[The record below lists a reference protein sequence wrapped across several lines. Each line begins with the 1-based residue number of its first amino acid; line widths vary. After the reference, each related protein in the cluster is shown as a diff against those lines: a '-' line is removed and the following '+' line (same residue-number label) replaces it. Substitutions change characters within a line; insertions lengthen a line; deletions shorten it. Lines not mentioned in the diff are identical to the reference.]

1 MQMQTVWYVLI
12 HISLGLIGW
21 KIFTFNNQGVLA
33 AFAACA
39 GVQAWP
45 MYEMYRI
52 TWKKFDTMRAKKLE
66 TEYHKRE
73 TRAYW
78 MRMGRLYFF
87 RSCAYALITLFV
99 AWLMR
104 GVGPQ

>member
-1 MQMQTVWYVLI
+1 MMHMQTIWYILI
-12 HISLGLIGW
+12 HVSLGLIGW
-21 KIFTFNNQGVLA
+21 KIFTFTNQGVLA

-39 GVQAWP
+39 GVQAWL

-52 TWKKFDTMRAKKLE
+52 TWEKFDSMRARLSGAEHRKK
-66 TEYHKRE
+66 E

-78 MRMGRLYFF
+78 IRMGRLYLF
-87 RSCAYALITLFV
+87 RSCAYALLTLFV

-104 GVGPQ
+104 GG

>member
-1 MQMQTVWYVLI
+1 MMHMQTIWYILI
-12 HISLGLIGW
+12 HVSLGLIGW
-21 KIFTFNNQGVLA
+21 KIFTFTNQGVLA

-52 TWKKFDTMRAKKLE
+52 TWEKFDSMRARHTGAERRKK
-66 TEYHKRE
+66 E

-78 MRMGRLYFF
+78 IRMGRLYLF
-87 RSCAYALITLFV
+87 RSCAYALLTLFV

-104 GVGPQ
+104 GG

>member
-1 MQMQTVWYVLI
+1 MMHMQTIWYILI
-12 HISLGLIGW
+12 HVSLGLIGW
-21 KIFTFNNQGVLA
+21 KIFTFTNQGVLA

-39 GVQAWP
+39 GVRAWP

-52 TWKKFDTMRAKKLE
+52 TWEKFDSMRARLTGAEHRKKA
-66 TEYHKRE
+66 

-78 MRMGRLYFF
+78 IRMGRLYLF
-87 RSCAYALITLFV
+87 RSCAYALLTLFV

-104 GVGPQ
+104 GG

>member
-21 KIFTFNNQGVLA
+21 KIFTFTNQGVLA

-39 GVQAWP
+39 GVQALP
-45 MYEMYRI
+45 MYEMYKL
-52 TWKKFDTMRAKKLE
+52 TWEKFDAMRGRLTGAEDRK
-66 TEYHKRE
+66 TE
-73 TRAYW
+73 TRGYW
-78 MRMGRLYFF
+78 IRMGRLYLF
-87 RSCAYALITLFV
+87 RSCAYALLTLFV

-104 GVGPQ
+104 G